1 MTPLQDVIVDE
12 PKAACQKC
20 AFAFGQAITRI
31 FSFITQNKF
40 PIEEEFILDC
50 PKRSLDPW
58 VACWKETHE
67 RDHQQAGIEPLR
79 AVGLHK
85 AVKIAVETALTDF
98 GMIRLAISRQR
109 CGGSSN
115 SPAAS
120 SFAARS
126 NATQAI
132 TFE

>member
-12 PKAACQKC
+12 PKAACQKR

-85 AVKIAVETALTDF
+85 AVKVGVEAALTDF
-98 GMIRLAISRQR
+98 RMNFVGDLT
-109 CGGSSN
+109 
-115 SPAAS
+115 PPPP
-120 SFAARS
+120 
-126 NATQAI
+126 
-132 TFE
+132 